1 MQRLQKF
8 SMTLFLMMAALAMT
22 ACRANLGNFFDLY

>member
-1 MQRLQKF
+1 MKRYQNLGK
-8 SMTLFLMMAALAMT
+8 TLLMVLAALAMT